1 MPAAAT
7 PRQGLGVPPPDVN
20 DATDEGD
27 DALRAADGR
36 VPGRRGRATRQR
48 LLECTGEMLR
58 STSYRDVKVID
69 IAREAGTSPA
79 TFYQY
84 FADVEGAILV
94 LAEEM
99 ARRGAHLRQVIAEGS
114 WEGADAAVTSL
125 QLVDGFLDF
134 WDENRA
140 VLRVVDLATDEGD
153 GRFQKIRVG
162 LLNDITK
169 GLADVIRDAQQ
180 TGRSP
185 RGIDPMATA
194 GVLVSMLAHVAAHQ
208 YGFEFWGIRTADV
221 RASMS
226 RQVAWGVTGV
236 VPPE

>member
-1 MPAAAT
+1 MAEPT
-7 PRQGLGVPPPDVN
+7 PLRMTG
-20 DATDEGD
+20 GD
-27 DALRAADGR
+27 PVADDDLLRAADGR

-48 LLECTGEMLR
+48 LLECTGEMLTT
-58 STSYRDVKVID
+58 TSYRDVKVID

-99 ARRGAHLRQVIAEGS
+99 AQQGAHLTTIITEGS
-114 WEGADAAVTSL
+114 WSGTDAADTAL
-125 QLVDGFLDF
+125 QLVDAFLSF
-134 WDENRA
+134 WDDNRA

-169 GLADVIRDAQQ
+169 GLADVTRRAVAARRLPKG
-180 TGRSP
+180 T
-185 RGIDPMATA
+185 DPMATA
-194 GVLVSMLAHVAAHQ
+194 GILVSMLAHVAAHQ
-208 YGFEFWGIRTADV
+208 YGFEFWGIRTKDL
-221 RASMS
+221 RASMA
-226 RQVAWGVTGV
+226 RQVSWGVTGIQ
-236 VPPE
+236 PPD